1 MMKNKLK
8 EMVGWAALKYI
19 KPNEIVGVGTGS
31 TVAYFIDALASIKHQ
46 IKGAVSSSETS
57 SAKLRRLGI
66 PLVDLN
72 DLDCLDIYIDGADEI
87 NSNMQMIKG
96 GVAALTR
103 EKIIATAAHKFICI
117 VDSSKLVKTL
127 GDKFPLPIEVI
138 PMARSLVTR
147 ILVSFGGTPMHRQG
161 VLTDNGNIIIDVY
174 NLTILDAL
182 SLEEQINNIPGVVTV
197 GLFARRCADLALIGS
212 EQGVRVI
219 NQF

>member
-1 MMKNKLK
+1 MKNKLK